1 MLDYLIL
8 FFFCFRIWP
17 GRNNSSQTMSAA
29 ECFINFL
36 HNHSAQE
43 SHQVQSTLQLSLVQH
58 KERQNS
64 PFPCLS
70 SISKPHISPQK
81 LPAAQGVFTH
91 SSSLATRMKEG
102 PGLRGQ
108 LQVKLAIFPGFDM
121 PRHLIFYFFPQ
132 KQSTLRIGQS
142 SRGLPQPII
151 SQWYWTQSSDPSLT
165 FWLWRLVSCRLMPV
179 LVGFV
184 GALLTSHCLQKEA
197 VTLKTRCTKMSVL

>member
-1 MLDYLIL
+1 
-8 FFFCFRIWP
+8 
-17 GRNNSSQTMSAA
+17 MSAA

-121 PRHLIFYFFPQ
+121 PRHLIFLFFSPEAKHTQNRTELQRFTPAHYFSVVLNP
-132 KQSTLRIGQS
+132 KLRSQS
-142 SRGLPQPII
+142 
-151 SQWYWTQSSDPSLT
+151 D
-165 FWLWRLVSCRLMPV
+165 
-179 LVGFV
+179 
-184 GALLTSHCLQKEA
+184 LLTVEISELQVNA
-197 VTLKTRCTKMSVL
+197 SVGRICRGSFNIPLPSKGSCDPENQMH